1 MRTVPTSDIRDVIA
15 EIAVKACMEVDV
27 SVTDSFAKALK
38 TETSELGSYVLNQL
52 IDNYDIA
59 KRERI
64 PICQDTGMV
73 TVFCSVGQDVHL
85 SGDPVEDMI
94 NEGIRIG
101 YEKGYLRKSVVRDPI
116 DRVNTGD
123 NTPAV
128 IHYRIVPGDKVT
140 VTVVPKGAGCENM
153 SKLTILK
160 PTQELSDVKS
170 FVKKSV
176 FEAGANAC
184 PPFFIGVGIGGNFEK
199 VAILAKEAVT
209 LPFTERS
216 EIPYVAKL
224 EDELLAEINEL
235 NLGPQGFGGKTT
247 ALGLRVLVYPTHIA
261 SLPVAVN
268 ISCHA
273 VRHEKAVI

>member
-1 MRTVPTSDIRDVIA
+1 
-15 EIAVKACMEVDV
+15 
-27 SVTDSFAKALK
+27 
-38 TETSELGSYVLNQL
+38 
-52 IDNYDIA
+52 
-59 KRERI
+59 
-64 PICQDTGMV
+64 
-73 TVFCSVGQDVHL
+73 
-85 SGDPVEDMI
+85 MI

-101 YEKGYLRKSVVRDPI
+101 YEKGYLRKSIVRDPI

-128 IHYRIVPGDKVT
+128 VHYRIVPGDKVT
-140 VTVVPKGAGCENM
+140 ITIVPKGAGCENM

-160 PTQELSDVKS
+160 PTQELSDIKA

-176 FEAGANAC
+176 IEAGANAC

-199 VAILAKEAVT
+199 VAMMAKEAVA
-209 LPFTERS
+209 LPFDERS

-235 NLGPQGFGGKTT
+235 GLGPQGFGGSTT
-247 ALGLRVLVYPTHIA
+247 AIGLRVMVYPTHIA

-273 VRHEKAVI
+273 VRHEKATI